1 MSETRSLVDAT
12 APSRFRDAALAE
24 LDRDFVRAA
33 DIYAALGFRAVE
45 AEARLDAA
53 RDLVAAGDRTE
64 GEVELQKA
72 LAFYL
77 SVGATFF
84 VERGEA
90 LLRRE
95 KTA

>member
-1 MSETRSLVDAT
+1 MPSWTAT
-12 APSRFRDAALAE
+12 SSG
-24 LDRDFVRAA
+24 AA
-33 DIYAALGFRAVE
+33 DLYAALGFRAVE

-64 GEVELQKA
+64 GEVELEKA
-72 LAFYL
+72 LAFYR

-84 VERGEA
+84 LDAPRRS
-90 LLRRE
+90 LRRE